1 MPLVHGFRS
10 TSIWR
15 AFVLNSIA
23 TTLVIFIAVTVKG
36 QLDTYKADSGSEH
49 DDTDVTRRTN
59 LTSVVVTL
67 LATFLTSMAA
77 YTLMYVVF
85 GFGGG
90 MVVDE

>member
-36 QLDTYKADSGSEH
+36 QLDTYKADQNEH
-49 DDTDVTRRTN
+49 DEDITCRTN
-59 LTSVVVTL
+59 FTSIVATI

-77 YTLMYVVF
+77 YTLMYFVF

-90 MVVDE
+90 MLVDE